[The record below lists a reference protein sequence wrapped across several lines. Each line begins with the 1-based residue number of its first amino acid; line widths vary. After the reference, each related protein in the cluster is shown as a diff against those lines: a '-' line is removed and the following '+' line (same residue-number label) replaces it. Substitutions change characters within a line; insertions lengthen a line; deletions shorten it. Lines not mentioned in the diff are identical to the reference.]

1 MLRTSELTSLF
12 LYAASSKALTAP
24 IRDTLSLRNFCGT
37 KPEDIKTEV
46 ARFENMILAEGAR
59 LKKEGK
65 KGLEILPGVKSL
77 LDSVSFGLRGCQS

>member
-1 MLRTSELTSLF
+1 MT
-12 LYAASSKALTAP
+12 P
-24 IRDTLSLRNFCGT
+24 IAIPLSLRNFCGT

-77 LDSVSFGLRGCQS
+77 LDSVSFGLSGGGYGP